1 MVGLQNGELDGGQ
14 GEGVAEG
21 GCVEGEKNP
30 TAGRRGLGES
40 VGEAGGR
47 FLGEGGQGEAFVE
60 VHAPRRAGG
69 GDGEVG
75 EGFGT
80 EAGLRVERADAEG
93 LVLKANGAAGGG
105 G

>member
-1 MVGLQNGELDGGQ
+1 M
-14 GEGVAEG
+14 
-21 GCVEGEKNP
+21 EGEKNP

-47 FLGEGGQGEAFVE
+47 FLGEGSRGEAFVE

-69 GDGEVG
+69 GNGKIG

-80 EAGLRVERADAEG
+80 ETGLRVEGADAEG
-93 LVLKANGAAGGG
+93 LVLEANGAAGGG